1 MRIGIYGGSFNPPHC
16 AHLRAA
22 DIFGKEEKLD
32 RLLIIPTYTA
42 PHKAMSS
49 DDPGP
54 EERLLLCRLL
64 FARLPGAEVSDLE
77 ARRGGRSY
85 TADTIRQ
92 LRKQYPDDELLFLMG
107 TDMLLTFTE
116 WYDYRYLLDN
126 LSLVVLPRER
136 GREAEL
142 ASAAQALQRDC
153 GARVRILKEDPMP
166 MASTD
171 IRTELKNRRGMQ
183 ELTDEVYSHIIKNRL
198 YGSRPDFAWLREKAY
213 AMLKPTRVKHVQGVE
228 AQAVRLARRW
238 GGDEERAAEAGILH
252 DITKKLSL
260 KEQLILCG
268 KYDIICDNLE
278 LENEKLLHAK
288 TGAAVAE
295 DLFGADP
302 QVRSAVRWHTTGRPA
317 MSQLEKII
325 YLADYIEPTR
335 DFEGIDELR
344 RLCDENLDAAMEL
357 GLRMSIED
365 VRANGREVHPDS
377 IRAWNYYRHAVRQA
391 AEK

>member
-1 MRIGIYGGSFNPPHC
+1 M
-16 AHLRAA
+16 
-22 DIFGKEEKLD
+22 
-32 RLLIIPTYTA
+32 
-42 PHKAMSS
+42 
-49 DDPGP
+49 
-54 EERLLLCRLL
+54 
-64 FARLPGAEVSDLE
+64 
-77 ARRGGRSY
+77 
-85 TADTIRQ
+85 
-92 LRKQYPDDELLFLMG
+92 
-107 TDMLLTFTE
+107 
-116 WYDYRYLLDN
+116 
-126 LSLVVLPRER
+126 
-136 GREAEL
+136 
-142 ASAAQALQRDC
+142 
-153 GARVRILKEDPMP
+153 
-166 MASTD
+166 
-171 IRTELKNRRGMQ
+171 
-183 ELTDEVYSHIIKNRL
+183 
-198 YGSRPDFAWLREKAY
+198 
-213 AMLKPTRVKHVQGVE
+213 
-228 AQAVRLARRW
+228 
-238 GGDEERAAEAGILH
+238 
-252 DITKKLSL
+252 
-260 KEQLILCG
+260 ILCG

-377 IRAWNYYRHAVRQA
+377 IRAWNYYRNAVRQA